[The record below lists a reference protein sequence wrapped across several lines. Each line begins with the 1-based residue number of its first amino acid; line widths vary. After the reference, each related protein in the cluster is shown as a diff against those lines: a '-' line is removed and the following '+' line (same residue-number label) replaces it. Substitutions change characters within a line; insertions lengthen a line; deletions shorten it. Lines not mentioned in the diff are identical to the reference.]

1 MTGAS
6 LMKLDLSLQKK
17 IETQKGGV
25 SSGKSEKSWRRRP
38 GTRFLKETTARQKQE
53 REYREA
59 KEKVEKRLTGT

>member
-1 MTGAS
+1 MTGAL

-17 IETQKGGV
+17 MKTHKEGGG
-25 SSGKSEKSWRRRP
+25 SGKSEKSWRRP